1 MNSADAIIAIE
12 TSDALTRIIVK
23 RVELMG
29 KRLRRFLN
37 EGWDIN
43 GLALLY
49 DDVQELLPA
58 CHSSQLTSLSENLE
72 KIGRLLSN
80 TLHEQ
85 VLPEPA
91 TGERLKHHIEML
103 QNDLPS
109 FNEPAPTKHSVSPV
123 KGALSAR
130 AETPPPAY
138 WRRWGGDAPPMQQVE
153 LGELSVPQ
161 AAVVNIDII
170 DPWSRATPHFGKLDT
185 KSVANATS
193 SSVSEIDAMIE
204 SSLIN
209 AVPSEP
215 VVHVE
220 LEKIDAVEILSQHMS
235 EEEPTSDISHL
246 PVPKGFRV
254 YHLTAYSPISS
265 ALDQRFELQG
275 MELELLENES
285 ELKELLGTFPAD
297 LILIDAE
304 FSEHIET
311 IGKEVRAIRQRN
323 HRKLTLV
330 ALSNADDMNMRLS
343 ARRAG
348 VDVLI
353 VDAKSVEDVLQR
365 LREQLDPNREA
376 AYRVMIVEDD
386 RSQAMFA
393 ESILRNNGMETM
405 IVLDSMDVL
414 PAMEQ
419 FQPDLLLMDLNMP
432 GANGIELTS
441 LIREQDSHLHTP
453 IVFLSGEHDE
463 DRQFDAIDA
472 GGDDFL
478 SKPIRPRHLLSAVQN
493 RIRRHRAVS
502 QRQHKRNGKDP
513 VTGMFER
520 QELMTMINSSVSST
534 AMNKTG
540 GVLLLEIESL
550 ASLRERLGISVF
562 EQLQIDVIKLLAQH
576 SDGLPSAR
584 FGDGNYMI
592 YSASMT
598 EAELEII
605 AARCRTDIIEHA
617 FDTPEGA
624 LKLRMSVGVCSF
636 RHPFIDGIHVLNSVE
651 KACHEARTGDR
662 GIQCYVPP
670 NASELERESGLLKQ
684 LRQSI
689 EHESLEL
696 LYQPVVA
703 VGGGEETQYQTLLRM
718 RDTQGK
724 LLSAAEI
731 IPIAEHG
738 NFITDI
744 DRWVLLR
751 AINLIRGRSEEQKS
765 IRLFI
770 SQSVL
775 TLINPTHIEWL
786 KKEIN
791 DQGIT
796 GSNIVIEIRM
806 EEISA
811 HIAEIKRFC
820 NSLTADGVQ
829 FCLSQCE
836 INAETDRFI
845 EELPLGFVKLS
856 RKYSA
861 ANQVHSV
868 RDELKTLINQAHR
881 RGLEVIGTGV
891 EDPQSA
897 ATLWMSGIDYI
908 QGNLVQ
914 QADHHLHFDFQQAVL

>member
-1 MNSADAIIAIE
+1 MNSADAIIVIE
-12 TSDALTRIIVK
+12 TSDALTRTIAK
-23 RVELMG
+23 RIELMG

-58 CHSSQLTSLSENLE
+58 CDSRQLTSLSENLE
-72 KIGRLLSN
+72 NLGRLLSN
-80 TLHEQ
+80 TLREQ
-85 VLPEPA
+85 ALPEPA
-91 TGERLKHHIEML
+91 TGERLQHLIEAL

-109 FNEPAPTKHSVSPV
+109 FNEPEPASHSFSQIQ
-123 KGALSAR
+123 GALSAR

-138 WRRWGGDAPPMQQVE
+138 WRRWGGDAPPMQAVDAI
-153 LGELSVPQ
+153 ELSAPIVI
-161 AAVVNIDII
+161 ADIDII
-170 DPWSRATPHFGKLDT
+170 DPWSNATPHFGKVGANMP
-185 KSVANATS
+185 VANTATS
-193 SSVSEIDAMIE
+193 SMSEIDAMIE
-204 SSLIN
+204 SSLVN
-209 AVPSEP
+209 SVPSAP
-215 VVHVE
+215 AISVA
-220 LEKIDAVEILSQHMS
+220 LEKIDAVEILSQQIS
-235 EEEPTSDISHL
+235 DEETTTDASQL

-275 MELELLENES
+275 MELELLENVS
-285 ELKELLGTFPAD
+285 ELKELLSTFPAD
-297 LILIDAE
+297 LVLVDAE

-311 IGKEVRAIRQRN
+311 IGQEVRAIRQRN
-323 HRKLTLV
+323 HRKLTMV

-348 VDVLI
+348 VDALI
-353 VDAKSVEDVLQR
+353 VDAKSVEDVLRR

-376 AYRVMIVEDD
+376 AYRVMIIEDD

-405 IVLDSMDVL
+405 VVLDSMDVL
-414 PAMEQ
+414 PALEQ

-441 LIREQDSHLHTP
+441 LIREQDSYLHTP

-493 RIRRHRAVS
+493 RIRRHRAMS
-502 QRQHKRNGKDP
+502 QRQLKRSGKDP

-520 QELMTMINSSVSST
+520 QELMNMINATVSPT
-534 AMNKTG
+534 AVNKTG

-562 EQLQIDVIKLLAQH
+562 EQLQVDVIKLLTQH

-592 YSASMT
+592 YSATMS
-598 EAELEII
+598 ESELEAV
-605 AARCRTDIIEHA
+605 AAKCRTAIIEHA
-617 FDTPEGA
+617 FDTPAGA
-624 LKLRMSVGVCSF
+624 LKLRMSVGVCGF
-636 RHPFIDGIHVLNSVE
+636 CHPFIDGIHLLNSVE

-662 GIQCYVPP
+662 GIQRYEPP
-670 NASELERESGLLKQ
+670 KASELERESGLLKQ

-703 VGGGEETQYQTLLRM
+703 VGGGEETQYQALLRM

-731 IPIAEHG
+731 IPMAERG

-744 DRWVLLR
+744 DRWVLLQ
-751 AINLIRGRSEEQKS
+751 AIHLIRGRREEQKS

-770 SQSVL
+770 SQSAL
-775 TLINPTHIEWL
+775 TLINPTQIEWL
-786 KKEIN
+786 KKEID

-796 GSNIVIEIRM
+796 GSSLVIEIRM
-806 EEISA
+806 EEIAA
-811 HIAEIKRFC
+811 HAAEIKRFC
-820 NSLTADGVQ
+820 NSLTPDGVQ

-836 INAETDRFI
+836 LNAETDSFI

-861 ANQVHSV
+861 ANQVQTV